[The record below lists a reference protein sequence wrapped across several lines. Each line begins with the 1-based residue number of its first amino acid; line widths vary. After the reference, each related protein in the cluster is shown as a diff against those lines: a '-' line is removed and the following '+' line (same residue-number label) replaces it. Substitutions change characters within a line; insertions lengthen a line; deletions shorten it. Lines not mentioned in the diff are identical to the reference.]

1 MTYIK
6 SNFFVN
12 SDGRITSA
20 IVGFCQF
27 LRDNGLNVGIQE
39 TFDSLEAAKIGTL
52 KNKHIFKFTL
62 RALLCSS
69 KEEFDQF
76 NSLFDVYW
84 GQGLRKNY
92 ESSAKRLSQT
102 DTVNQR
108 GKSLFMIGKRAN
120 STVEEGGKSVTGA
133 SAQERLRKTD
143 FSKLQQ
149 SDLAQL
155 EELAHLLWK
164 QMSMRLTRRLK
175 TSNKKHQVNLRRTIR
190 RSIHYG
196 GNPIEL
202 SYKGR
207 KLRRPR
213 LVVLLDVSGSMD
225 QYSFFLL
232 KFIYA
237 LQKNFER
244 VESFLFSTRLICITE
259 VLKKSKMDETLK
271 SLSNEAETWSSG
283 TKIGECFREFNLN
296 YAKRVLS
303 RNSLV
308 IILSDGLDTGEPE
321 ALKTELKQIKR
332 RTKKLIWL
340 NPLIGMEEFQPLT
353 RGISAA
359 LPIIDVF
366 ISAHNLES
374 LLQLERY
381 IVNV

>member
-6 SNFFVN
+6 SNIFVN
-12 SDGRITSA
+12 SAGRITST

-39 TFDSLEAAKIGTL
+39 TLDSLEAAKLGAL
-52 KNKHIFKFTL
+52 MNKDIFKFTL

-69 KEEFDQF
+69 KEEFDKF
-76 NSLFDVYW
+76 NSLFNVYW
-84 GQGLRKNY
+84 RQGLQKSY
-92 ESSAKRLSQT
+92 KSSVKRQSPT
-102 DTVNQR
+102 NTVNQR
-108 GKSLFMIGKRAN
+108 GKSLFMIGKGAN
-120 STVEEGGKSVTGA
+120 STAEEGGKSVAGA

-143 FSKLQQ
+143 FSKLPQ

-202 SYKGR
+202 SYKDR
-207 KLRRPR
+207 KLRKPG

-244 VESFLFSTRLICITE
+244 VDSFLFSTRLICITK
-259 VLKKSKMDETLK
+259 VLKKSKMNETLK
-271 SLSNEAETWSSG
+271 SLSNEAEAWSSG
-283 TKIGECFREFNLN
+283 TKIGECLGEFNLN

-303 RNSLV
+303 RN
-308 IILSDGLDTGEPE
+308 
-321 ALKTELKQIKR
+321 
-332 RTKKLIWL
+332 
-340 NPLIGMEEFQPLT
+340 
-353 RGISAA
+353 
-359 LPIIDVF
+359 
-366 ISAHNLES
+366 
-374 LLQLERY
+374 
-381 IVNV
+381 